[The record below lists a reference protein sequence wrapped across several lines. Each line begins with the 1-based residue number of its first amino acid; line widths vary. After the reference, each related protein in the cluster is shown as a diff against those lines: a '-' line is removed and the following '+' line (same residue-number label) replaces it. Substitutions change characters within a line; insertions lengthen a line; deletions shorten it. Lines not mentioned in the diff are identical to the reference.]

1 MKPMMKTLFV
11 PATVILSSI
20 AAAAQTPPPAPPE
33 PPPPPDNVF
42 FYQPLEKA
50 EVLHRGAKPVANA
63 PYQGTM
69 MNETVQHLADGNTIQ
84 NSHTSK
90 VARDSQGRTW
100 REETL
105 DRVGP
110 WSTSSG
116 PTTVV
121 FITDPVAGYSYVLHP
136 DERTASRRPMP
147 KIVATSGQQVP
158 SSRPGPAL
166 PPPPPPDAGTTDVEV
181 DSFAGA
187 AGAVASVGPGGP
199 MEVEIIGHGE
209 PSDAKSESLGTQ
221 EVNGVLAQGKK
232 TTRTIAAGKIG
243 NQLPITII
251 TETWYSPDLHMIVM
265 SKRTDPRFGDTTFQ
279 IENIQRGEPSADL
292 FQLPAD
298 YTVTDGHRMRTF
310 RRKH

>member
-1 MKPMMKTLFV
+1 MMKNLFV

-50 EVLHRGAKPVANA
+50 ELFYRDGKPVLNA

-69 MNETVQHLADGNTIQ
+69 VNETVQHLADGNTIQ

-110 WSTSSG
+110 WAATSG
-116 PTTVV
+116 PTTIV
-121 FITDPVAGYSYVLHP
+121 FITDPVSGYSYVLHP
-136 DERTASRRPMP
+136 DKKTASRRPIP
-147 KIVATSGQQVP
+147 KGFD
-158 SSRPGPAL
+158 RPGRRGL
-166 PPPPPPDAGTTDVEV
+166 STSTPPDHTVILATPAEGGDGAGPSDAVEAGTVN
-181 DSFAGA
+181 SI
-187 AGAVASVGPGGP
+187 SPGGP
-199 MEVEIIGHGE
+199 INVVMRGHGE
-209 PSDAKSESLGTQ
+209 PGDAKTDSLGTQ
-221 EVNGVLAQGKK
+221 EVNGVLAHGKR

-243 NQLPITII
+243 NQLPITIV
-251 TETWYSPDLHMIVM
+251 TETWYSSDLHMIVM

-279 IENIQRGEPSADL
+279 VENIQRGEPSADL

-298 YTVTDGHRMRTF
+298 YTMTDGPSVRTF
-310 RRKH
+310 RRTH

>member
-1 MKPMMKTLFV
+1 MMKNLFV

-20 AAAAQTPPPAPPE
+20 AAAAQTPPAPPE

-147 KIVATSGQQVP
+147 KIVATPGQQVP

-166 PPPPPPDAGTTDVEV
+166 PPPPPPPRMPEPPMLKSTLSPARLERWRQSGQVVRWKSKLSVT
-181 DSFAGA
+181 
-187 AGAVASVGPGGP
+187 AS
-199 MEVEIIGHGE
+199 
-209 PSDAKSESLGTQ
+209 
-221 EVNGVLAQGKK
+221 
-232 TTRTIAAGKIG
+232 
-243 NQLPITII
+243 
-251 TETWYSPDLHMIVM
+251 
-265 SKRTDPRFGDTTFQ
+265 
-279 IENIQRGEPSADL
+279 
-292 FQLPAD
+292 PA
-298 YTVTDGHRMRTF
+298 MRNRNRWE
-310 RRKH
+310 RRK

>member
-1 MKPMMKTLFV
+1 MMKNLFV
-11 PATVILSSI
+11 PAMVILSSI

-50 EVLHRGAKPVANA
+50 EVFHRGAKPVANA

-69 MNETVQHLADGNTIQ
+69 INETVQHLADGNTIQ

-121 FITDPVAGYSYVLHP
+121 FITDPVSGYSYVLHP
-136 DERTASRRPMP
+136 DKKTASRRPMP
-147 KIVATSGQQVP
+147 KVLVKAGKLAPSTNATTEIIATPAIPVEDTISVESGDAVE
-158 SSRPGPAL
+158 
-166 PPPPPPDAGTTDVEV
+166 AGTVT
-181 DSFAGA
+181 
-187 AGAVASVGPGGP
+187 AVAPGGP
-199 MEVEIIGHGE
+199 MNVEIRRHGE
-209 PSDAKSESLGTQ
+209 PDDAKPESLGTQ
-221 EVNGVLAQGKK
+221 EVNGVLAQGNE
-232 TTRTIAAGKIG
+232 RLA
-243 NQLPITII
+243 P
-251 TETWYSPDLHMIVM
+251 SPPER
-265 SKRTDPRFGDTTFQ
+265 SGT
-279 IENIQRGEPSADL
+279 S
-292 FQLPAD
+292 
-298 YTVTDGHRMRTF
+298 F
-310 RRKH
+310 RSRS